1 MASQGFF
8 DYGDNFGEQI
18 ASNFGDYTIE
28 DKKNVINFQKKLRDD
43 PTYTPKPYES
53 ESLRRQLKAENE
65 TFSPRDEDTAF
76 LNKFIKRADE
86 KFIKTYERKQEGEME
101 NSDFETEKYKK
112 LKEKYGDE
120 FSSNMR
126 SNYSPIG
133 GGVNVARADTGGL
146 SEEENYKAYLKLQG
160 IRYPRTL
167 PDIFHRLNRQN
178 MREDIKELKYKDGQF
193 LNKAEPTEEKGNIL
207 QRIAGSIFDAVTGTQ
222 PVSAQPTMSTFSET
236 GDPSFRAYRMG
247 QDFADSIRGIGNLP
261 SDYKATE
268 EAAFRAA
275 EKFRDAVSGM
285 SNLPSDYK
293 ATEAAAFKAAR
304 NFKEAQSIAKRNPNV
319 SINSDGK
326 AVATNNSARA
336 RAQAAA
342 VNRKLSGKSMS
353 QVKSENKQAMRDKA
367 KARHAA
373 FKKKRAEKKKNK
385 KK

>member
-18 ASNFGDYTIE
+18 SG
-28 DKKNVINFQKKLRDD
+28 
-43 PTYTPKPYES
+43 ES
-53 ESLRRQLKAENE
+53 GEK
-65 TFSPRDEDTAF
+65 DTAF
-76 LNKFIKRADE
+76 LNKFIRKADE
-86 KFIKTYERKQEGEME
+86 KFIKTYERKQEGGME

-120 FSSNMR
+120 FSSKPRNNILVAQAGA
-126 SNYSPIG
+126 SFTNPVTENENKTPQPLSKIG
-133 GGVNVARADTGGL
+133 SKEYEKEIEGYIKNFKDDWMYRRDYDVDTGAPIKNF
-146 SEEENYKAYLKLQG
+146 EPDPY
-160 IRYPRTL
+160 RTKY
-167 PDIFHRLNRQN
+167 FGEKE
-178 MREDIKELKYKDGQF
+178 MRELYPNIREFNYERNPLNYEPGVPFGKKE
-193 LNKAEPTEEKGNIL
+193 TEDRGNIL
-207 QRIAGSIFDAVTGTQ
+207 QRIAGSIFDAATFTQ

-275 EKFRDAVSGM
+275 EKFRDTVSGM

-293 ATEAAAFKAAR
+293 ATEAAAFKGAK
-304 NFKEAQSIAKRNPNV
+304 NFRKQVAEDKRIQRIIDRNPRLTRGA
-319 SINSDGK
+319 DGSVK
-326 AVATNNSARA
+326 AVQLTRAQAGPSARTAAGNRARVKANAKA

-342 VNRKLSGKSMS
+342 V
-353 QVKSENKQAMRDKA
+353 
-367 KARHAA
+367 
-373 FKKKRAEKKKNK
+373 KRRMKKNK

>member
-53 ESLRRQLKAENE
+53 ESLRRQLKSENE

-86 KFIKTYERKQEGEME
+86 KFIKTYERKQEGGME

-126 SNYSPIG
+126 SNYSPTG
-133 GGVNVARADTGGL
+133 GGVNVASVDTGGL

-160 IRYPRTL
+160 IRYPRNL
-167 PDIFHRLNRQN
+167 PDMFHRLNIQN

-207 QRIAGSIFDAVTGTQ
+207 QRIAGSIFNAATGTQ
-222 PVSAQPTMSTFSET
+222 PAAADVLDGRINFNDSLPRTSTFSET

-247 QDFADSIRGIGNLP
+247 QDFADSIKGIG
-261 SDYKATE
+261 
-268 EAAFRAA
+268 
-275 EKFRDAVSGM
+275 
-285 SNLPSDYK
+285 NLPSDYK
-293 ATEAAAFKAAR
+293 ATEAAAFKGAK
-304 NFKEAQSIAKRNPNV
+304 NFRKQVAEDKRIQRIIDRNPRLTRGA
-319 SINSDGK
+319 DGSVK
-326 AVATNNSARA
+326 AVQLTRAQAGPSARTAAGNRARIKANAKA

-342 VNRKLSGKSMS
+342 V
-353 QVKSENKQAMRDKA
+353 
-367 KARHAA
+367 
-373 FKKKRAEKKKNK
+373 KRRMKKNK

>member
-53 ESLRRQLKAENE
+53 ESLRRQLKAEDE
-65 TFSPRDEDTAF
+65 TLSPRGEDIAF

-86 KFIKTYERKQEGEME
+86 KFIKTYEQKQEGGME

-126 SNYSPIG
+126 SNYSPTG
-133 GGVNVARADTGGL
+133 GGVNVASADTGGL
-146 SEEENYKAYLKLQG
+146 SEEENYKAYMKLQG

-167 PDIFHRLNRQN
+167 PHMFHILNKEN
-178 MREDIKELKYKDGQF
+178 MRQDIKELKYKDGQF

-207 QRIAGSIFDAVTGTQ
+207 QRIAGSIFNAVTGTQ
-222 PVSAQPTMSTFSET
+222 PAAADVLDGRINFNDSLPSTSTFSET
-236 GDPSFRAYRMG
+236 GDPSFRSYRLG
-247 QDFADSIRGIGNLP
+247 EDF
-261 SDYKATE
+261 
-268 EAAFRAA
+268 
-275 EKFRDAVSGM
+275 
-285 SNLPSDYK
+285 SNLIKGVGDLPAQDTSFSSYVRGAK
-293 ATEAAAFKAAR
+293 PGQERGNTRLQEARK
-304 NFKEAQSIAKRNPNV
+304 IANRNPNV
-319 SINSDGK
+319 SINEKTGR
-326 AVATNNSARA
+326 AEATNNSGRA
-336 RAQAAA
+336 RAQAMA
-342 VNRKLSGKSMS
+342 VNRKLSGKSIS
-353 QVKSENKQAMRDKA
+353 QKKAENRQAMKDRA

-373 FKKKRAEKKKNK
+373 FKKKRAEKRKKMKNK
-385 KK
+385 KKN

>member
-53 ESLRRQLKAENE
+53 ESLRRQLKSENE

-86 KFIKTYERKQEGEME
+86 KFIKTYERKQEGGME

-133 GGVNVARADTGGL
+133 DGVNVASADTGGL

-160 IRYPRTL
+160 IRYPRNL
-167 PDIFHRLNRQN
+167 PDMFHRLNRQN

-193 LNKAEPTEEKGNIL
+193 LNRAEPTEEKGNIL
-207 QRIAGSIFDAVTGTQ
+207 QRIAGSIFNAATGTQ
-222 PVSAQPTMSTFSET
+222 PAAADVLDGRINYNDSLPSTSTFSET
-236 GDPSFRAYRMG
+236 GDPSFRSYRLG
-247 QDFADSIRGIGNLP
+247 EDFSNLIRGVGDLPAQDTSFSSYVRGAQPGQERGNTRLQ
-261 SDYKATE
+261 
-268 EAAFRAA
+268 EAR
-275 EKFRDAVSGM
+275 K
-285 SNLPSDYK
+285 
-293 ATEAAAFKAAR
+293 
-304 NFKEAQSIAKRNPNV
+304 IANRNPNV
-319 SINSDGK
+319 SINEKTGR
-326 AVATNNSARA
+326 AEATNNSGRA
-336 RAQAAA
+336 RAQAMA

-373 FKKKRAEKKKNK
+373 FKQKRAEKRKKMKNK
-385 KK
+385 KKK

>member
-53 ESLRRQLKAENE
+53 ESLRRQLKSENE

-86 KFIKTYERKQEGEME
+86 KFIKTYERKQEGGME

-120 FSSNMR
+120 FSSNVR
-126 SNYSPIG
+126 SNYSPTG
-133 GGVNVARADTGGL
+133 GGVNVASVDTGGL
-146 SEEENYKAYLKLQG
+146 SEEENYKAYMKLQG
-160 IRYPRTL
+160 IRYPRNL
-167 PDIFHRLNRQN
+167 PDMFHRLNRQN

-207 QRIAGSIFDAVTGTQ
+207 QRIAGSIFNAATGTQ
-222 PVSAQPTMSTFSET
+222 PAAADVLDGRINYNDSLPSTSTFSET
-236 GDPSFRAYRMG
+236 GDPSFRSYRLG
-247 QDFADSIRGIGNLP
+247 EDFSNLIRGVGDLPAQDTSFSSYVRGAQPGQERGNTRLQ
-261 SDYKATE
+261 
-268 EAAFRAA
+268 EAR
-275 EKFRDAVSGM
+275 K
-285 SNLPSDYK
+285 
-293 ATEAAAFKAAR
+293 
-304 NFKEAQSIAKRNPNV
+304 IANRNPNV
-319 SINSDGK
+319 SINEKTGR
-326 AVATNNSARA
+326 AEATNNSGRA
-336 RAQAAA
+336 RAQAMA

-373 FKKKRAEKKKNK
+373 FKQKRAEKRKKMKNK
-385 KK
+385 KKK